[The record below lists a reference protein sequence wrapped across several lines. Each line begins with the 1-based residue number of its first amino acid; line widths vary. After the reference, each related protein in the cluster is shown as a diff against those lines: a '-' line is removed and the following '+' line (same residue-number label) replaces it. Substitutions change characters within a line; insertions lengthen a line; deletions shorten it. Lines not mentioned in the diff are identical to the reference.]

1 LAERHFPEGFTWGT
15 ATAAHQVEGGN
26 WNNDWWAW
34 EHNPDADC
42 EEPSG
47 DACDQYHRYRDDIAL
62 LADIGLDNYRFSIE
76 WSRIEPEDGE
86 FSRAALEHYRRVCAA
101 CLEHGVD
108 PVVTFHH
115 FTTPRWLAD
124 LGGWE
129 SDIAADRFARFC
141 ERATA
146 HLGDL
151 VARSCTINEPNIV
164 AFIGYR
170 LGFFPPGVADAD
182 RFRVVR
188 DHFIDAHRKAYDAIK
203 AGPGDGPVGLTL
215 SMADFQAVGDGTA
228 EGDAAAEANRDRA
241 RRAMEDRYLE
251 QVRGDDF
258 IGVQT
263 YTRDRIG
270 VDGQPLGPE
279 DGVEVTEMNYEFWP
293 EALGATIARA
303 WEVTEHVPVIVTEN
317 GYSGPDDTRRIEYVR
332 RALHSVLDC
341 LDDGIDVGG
350 YTYWSLLDNF
360 EWAYGY
366 RPKFGLVAVDRAT
379 QERTLKPS
387 ARYLGGIAQ
396 ANVLRDPA

>member
-1 LAERHFPEGFTWGT
+1 
-15 ATAAHQVEGGN
+15 
-26 WNNDWWAW
+26 
-34 EHNPDADC
+34 
-42 EEPSG
+42 
-47 DACDQYHRYRDDIAL
+47 
-62 LADIGLDNYRFSIE
+62 
-76 WSRIEPEDGE
+76 
-86 FSRAALEHYRRVCAA
+86 
-101 CLEHGVD
+101 
-108 PVVTFHH
+108 
-115 FTTPRWLAD
+115 
-124 LGGWE
+124 
-129 SDIAADRFARFC
+129 
-141 ERATA
+141 
-146 HLGDL
+146 
-151 VARSCTINEPNIV
+151 
-164 AFIGYR
+164 
-170 LGFFPPGVADAD
+170 
-182 RFRVVR
+182 
-188 DHFIDAHRKAYDAIK
+188 
-203 AGPGDGPVGLTL
+203 
-215 SMADFQAVGDGTA
+215 
-228 EGDAAAEANRDRA
+228 
-241 RRAMEDRYLE
+241 MEDRYLE